1 MTETMRQGAAWS
13 RRLGPATPL
22 ISLNLSARTL
32 ADPKLCGE
40 VERALQ
46 ESGAPPD
53 RICLEITESALMDDI
68 EHSLGVLRKL
78 RDLGVKLAIDDFGTG
93 YSSLT
98 YVKQL
103 PVDVL
108 KIDGSF
114 IDGLGRKTEDSAI
127 VAAVVRLAATL
138 HQTAVAEG
146 VETGVQLDELRRLDC
161 PMAQG
166 FLLGR
171 PAPVDELTLPGR
183 LDIDALTTTASAQ
196 P

>member
-1 MTETMRQGAAWS
+1 
-13 RRLGPATPL
+13 
-22 ISLNLSARTL
+22 
-32 ADPKLCGE
+32 
-40 VERALQ
+40 
-46 ESGAPPD
+46 
-53 RICLEITESALMDDI
+53 MDDI
-68 EHSLGVLRKL
+68 EHSLGVLRRL
-78 RDLGVKLAIDDFGTG
+78 HELGVKLAIDDFGTG

-108 KIDGSF
+108 KIDRSF
-114 IDGLGRKTEDSAI
+114 VDGLGRKTEDSAI

-146 VETGVQLDELRRLDC
+146 VETGLQLSELRRLDC

-171 PAPVDELTLPGR
+171 PAPFDQISLPGR
-183 LDIDALTTTASAQ
+183 LDIDELTLTTATR